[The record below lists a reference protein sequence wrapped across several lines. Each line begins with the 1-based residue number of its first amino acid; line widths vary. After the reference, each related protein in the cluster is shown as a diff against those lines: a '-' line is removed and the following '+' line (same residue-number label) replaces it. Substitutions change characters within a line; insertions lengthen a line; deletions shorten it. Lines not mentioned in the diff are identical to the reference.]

1 MANEKKLSAYF
12 RTSVSL
18 RQDENKLFSEL
29 IHKPNG
35 LHWHGLGAKRNIC
48 TAVQM
53 LRSKG
58 MQFVVQAIT
67 NLNAVA
73 LQLVLLDLIPYLQR
87 SLSIHPLRH
96 PLLAR

>member
-1 MANEKKLSAYF
+1 MDFVWLTKKIIHYF

-48 TAVQM
+48 AAVQM

-58 MQFVVQAIT
+58 MQVCCASH
-67 NLNAVA
+67 N
-73 LQLVLLDLIPYLQR
+73 
-87 SLSIHPLRH
+87 
-96 PLLAR
+96 